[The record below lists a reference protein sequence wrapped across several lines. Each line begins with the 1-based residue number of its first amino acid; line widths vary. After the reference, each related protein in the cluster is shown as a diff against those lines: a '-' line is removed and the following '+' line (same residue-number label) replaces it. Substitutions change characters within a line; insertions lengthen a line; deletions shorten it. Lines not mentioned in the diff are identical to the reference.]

1 MKAGRAACS
10 LCGSYSEL
18 RDSHII
24 PEFMYASLYDDK
36 HKMVSY
42 RYGEHRI
49 TKQPLQKGLWEPLL
63 CGECE
68 GYLNRNFEQ
77 PNIERWTR
85 LSEIPPRKDGAT
97 VSIVNGDYTS
107 FKLLLLSILWRASVA
122 ARPEFHKVR
131 LGPHEDRIR
140 QMLLS
145 LEPGEETQYP
155 CQVILFNRPTTAILF
170 PHRIKVDGHTVYSLV
185 LGQIQV
191 LYFVSGHIKEV
202 LPDGASLRKDGSVV
216 VRFEDPRNGLYRTL
230 LEIDKVAVPS
240 KRVQRRH
247 RLLAH
252 NSGHQ
257 TDG

>member
-1 MKAGRAACS
+1 MKAGRTACR
-10 LCGSYSEL
+10 LCRSYREL
-18 RDSHII
+18 QDSHII
-24 PEFMYASLYDDK
+24 PEFMYVSLYDDK

-49 TKQPLQKGLWEPLL
+49 TKQPLQKGLREPLL
-63 CGECE
+63 CEKCE
-68 GYLNRNFEQ
+68 GYLNTNFEQ
-77 PNIERWTR
+77 PNIERWKR
-85 LSEIPPRKDGAT
+85 LSEIPPGKSGAK
-97 VSIVNGDYTS
+97 VSVVNGDYGS

-122 ARPEFHKVR
+122 ARPEFDKVR

-155 CQVILFNRPTTAILF
+155 CQVILFNRPSTAIVF
-170 PHRIKVDGHTVYSLV
+170 PHQMKIDGHTVYTFV

-202 LPDGASLRKDGSVV
+202 VPDGASLRKDGSVV
-216 VRFEDPRNGLYRTL
+216 VRFEDPRNALYPTL
-230 LEIDKVAVPS
+230 LEIDKIAVPS

-247 RLLAH
+247 HSLAH
-252 NSGHQ
+252 NPVGRA
-257 TDG
+257 DG